1 MNPPD
6 VSVVIPA
13 YNAAATLPRAIA
25 SVLAQSYPARE
36 VIIVDDG
43 GTDDLTEIRIGF
55 ADRVTWIRQPNGGA
69 ASARNCGIDAA
80 SGELIAFLDADD
92 YWEPTKL
99 RRQVECFVR
108 HPEIGVCGAR
118 YFEQPPGESRRL
130 ARAGIGRFPE
140 YDRPM
145 ALSGGDAFD
154 AACCLWTGT
163 VVVRRR
169 LTDEVRFES
178 GLEPAEDRDVWIR
191 LVRSWPM
198 VHLSEPL
205 ATAVLEPGSL
215 SRTGVD
221 RDCGNMLRI
230 VERSSDQLG
239 SRGRRRWRGR
249 VLRRWAAEY
258 LGRGEP
264 WSALLPA
271 TRRLGVEPWS
281 PQAWWIASKCLWL
294 GVVSHAGIPPASRDW
309 PRVSSGQRDQSR

>member
-13 YNAAATLPRAIA
+13 YNAAATLTRAIE
-25 SVLAQSYPARE
+25 SVLAQSYRARE
-36 VIIVDDG
+36 VIVVDDG
-43 GTDDLTEIRIGF
+43 GTDDLTEIRNRF
-55 ADRVTWIRQPNGGA
+55 AERVTWIRQPNGGA
-69 ASARNCGIDAA
+69 ASARNRGIDAA

-92 YWEPTKL
+92 YWEPSKL
-99 RRQVECFVR
+99 RRQVEWFVGR
-108 HPEIGVCGAR
+108 PEIGVCGAR
-118 YFEQPPGESRRL
+118 YFEQPPGEPRRL
-130 ARAGIGRFPE
+130 AGAKIGRFPE
-140 YDRPM
+140 YDRPLT
-145 ALSGGDAFD
+145 LSGGDAFD

-163 VVVRRR
+163 MVVRRR
-169 LTDEVRFES
+169 LMSGVRFES

-191 LVRSWPM
+191 LVRSSPM

-215 SRTGVD
+215 SRTAID
-221 RDCGNMLRI
+221 RDCGNMMRI
-230 VERSSDQLG
+230 VERSRDQLG
-239 SRGRRRWRGR
+239 SRGHRRWRGR

-264 WSALLPA
+264 WSALSPA

-294 GVVSHAGIPPASRDW
+294 GVASRVGIKTASRD
-309 PRVSSGQRDQSR
+309 